1 MSTDITIFSTSICA
15 ICEAEM
21 KWFDKKGISYNHI
34 VVDES
39 DEGMEQFM
47 QATGGIIQSP
57 PFTVIKKADG
67 SEVKVAGFDMKK
79 LMVAIS

>member
-1 MSTDITIFSTSICA
+1 
-15 ICEAEM
+15 
-21 KWFDKKGISYNHI
+21 
-34 VVDES
+34 
-39 DEGMEQFM
+39 MEQFM

-79 LMVAIS
+79 LVAAIS